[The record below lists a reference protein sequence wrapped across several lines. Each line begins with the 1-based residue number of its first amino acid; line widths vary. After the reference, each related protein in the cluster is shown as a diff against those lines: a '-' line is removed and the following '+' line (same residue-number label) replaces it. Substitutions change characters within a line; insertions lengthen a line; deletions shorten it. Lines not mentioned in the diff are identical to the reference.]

1 MRVPRRF
8 EGAENQADPLCS
20 RHRNGGRPSIR
31 VWYSQVGAP
40 ADGNEDR
47 THCQRRMTLSLN
59 PAEKMDNIRSQG
71 ASVS

>member
-8 EGAENQADPLCS
+8 EGTENQANPLCS

-47 THCQRRMTLSLN
+47 GIHLRRDS
-59 PAEKMDNIRSQG
+59 A
-71 ASVS
+71 